1 MTQNLLRCR
10 RGCQQR
16 LAVPPV
22 IVVADGLNMLRDRAV
37 RLRRAAVCL
46 GQAARNKWALEEYRE
61 KNE

>member
-46 GQAARNKWALEEYRE
+46 GQAARNKWE